1 MTSATHGAASG
12 DAVDEHVDPEDAIA
26 FEDAPSDASDDDG
39 DASERSYDSDADY
52 DAAGDAV
59 RSWRRGL
66 RRGAR
71 WERGKRRGWGGIE
84 IVEIR
89 GDDARAVDPF
99 ERARATTRTIE
110 GWAIEG
116 ERAREEKVGES
127 ED

>member
-59 RSWRRGL
+59 RSWRRG
-66 RRGAR
+66 
-71 WERGKRRGWGGIE
+71 
-84 IVEIR
+84 
-89 GDDARAVDPF
+89 F
-99 ERARATTRTIE
+99 TTR
-110 GWAIEG
+110 
-116 ERAREEKVGES
+116 RAMGTREEKRMGR
-127 ED
+127 DRDRGDPRRRRARG